1 MIDLRYRSPA
11 VTANFLYAP
20 LPLAAYEILIQGG
33 ETRVASRVA
42 RVPRSFPL
50 AQTMPERAPGR
61 GEAQKTVFS
70 CWRCTGSSIVPAK
83 SLALAP
89 VSVFASL
96 PLSLPLTRYGAI
108 TG

>member
-1 MIDLRYRSPA
+1 M
-11 VTANFLYAP
+11 
-20 LPLAAYEILIQGG
+20 
-33 ETRVASRVA
+33 SRVA
-42 RVPRSFPL
+42 RVPRSFPPNEP
-50 AQTMPERAPGR
+50 ASDARKDAGRRDEGGGRSKKPFSRVRDVRAGR
-61 GEAQKTVFS
+61 
-70 CWRCTGSSIVPAK
+70 SIVPAK